1 MTNNRT
7 FAKLAPA
14 MMALPVI
21 VGAPLCYLRP
31 DRDWLW
37 IFSML
42 VLPVAWFG
50 IRRMSKTIG
59 RTTVGALITASA
71 NPDDAQKATSSAIV
85 IASLIIGIALGAK
98 LADAMRWIDP
108 SLAHAILTR
117 WINVLAGC
125 YFVFRGNHLPKVLTP
140 LADIRCDPAAMQTL
154 QRRTGWTY
162 VLGGVAFAGVWLL
175 LPQRLAQPIGIAIVV
190 VGILVPTFIMR
201 YYASRRTELLS
212 L

>member
-1 MTNNRT
+1 MTSNRT

-21 VGAPLCYLRP
+21 VGVPLCFLRP
-31 DRDWLW
+31 DRAWLW
-37 IFSML
+37 IFAML
-42 VLPVAWFG
+42 VLPIAWFG
-50 IRRMSKTIG
+50 IRGISRSIG
-59 RTTVGALITASA
+59 KTTVGALITTSA
-71 NPDDAQKATSSAIV
+71 NPDDAQKAASSAIV
-85 IASLIIGIALGAK
+85 IASLIIGIALGAE
-98 LADAMRWIDP
+98 LADSMRWIDAP
-108 SLAHAILTR
+108 LAHAILTR

-125 YFVFRGNHLPKVLTP
+125 YFVIRGNHLPKALTP
-140 LADIRCDPAAMQTL
+140 LADIRCGPATMQIL

-175 LPQRLAQPIGIAIVV
+175 LPEHLAQPTGIAIIFA
-190 VGILVPTFIMR
+190 GILVPTFIMR